1 MFCIRFVLF
10 AGMVY
15 FASGA
20 GAEPVASS
28 AQVVASVQGTTLYDP
43 DPGHLWNRLHEVLFV
58 RVDPKTGERLGE
70 DILDPLI
77 WRESKYPLVGDSHA
91 KILAV
96 LDEFAAKR
104 GERLIVD
111 PRRRAALQLDLWFLF
126 DWAETK
132 MQGENS
138 APARELAV
146 RLATLLRR
154 LALTPAEIEALGDNY
169 AEAAKGIP
177 GDFDPAKPAEPF
189 LPKDLFSGDGAW
201 VSVEHDWRS
210 ESSSPAPRHEEAF
223 GHRSAFSVFISL
235 PGGRDAT
242 RAYLEKLKTFPNPVL
257 WEKSSPSDVTVAPS
271 LNPAV
276 PSFPEGTRVA
286 LVRRALLITPE
297 GRVEPT
303 LLTLSVQL
311 RVYQKIQ
318 PVNSA
323 RDAQAVFEFSLQK
336 KAWFAR
342 RSGGLHA
349 YGPDEKDFN
358 FVHFFGHGADLI
370 ERRDGAGASP
380 APVLQSCLNCHFDA
394 GVRSLQSYSRFNSLP
409 AVLLESRHTEPYGVS
424 TTKKIL
430 CREWGVLTGLWLTE
444 ERDRSASG
452 P

>member
-10 AGMVY
+10 AGMAC

-43 DPGHLWNRLHEVLFV
+43 DSGHLWNRLHEALFV
-58 RVDPKTGERLGE
+58 RVDPKTKERLGE

-77 WRESKYPLVGDSHA
+77 WRESKYPLVGESHA
-91 KILAV
+91 KILAM
-96 LDEFAAKR
+96 LDEFTAQR

-126 DWAETK
+126 DWAEAK
-132 MQGENS
+132 MQGDNS

-154 LALTPAEIEALGDNY
+154 LALTPAEIAALGDNY
-169 AEAAKGIP
+169 AEAAKGVP

-201 VSVEHDWRS
+201 VLLDHDWRS
-210 ESSSPAPRHEEAF
+210 GSSSLTPRHEEAF

-242 RAYLEKLKTFPNPVL
+242 RAYLGKLKAFPNPVL
-257 WEKSSPSDVTVAPS
+257 WKKSSPTDIDLAPA

-276 PSFPEGTRVA
+276 PNFPEGTRVA
-286 LVRRALLITPE
+286 LVRRALLISPE

-303 LLTLSVQL
+303 PLTLSVQL
-311 RVYQKIQ
+311 RVYRKIQ

-323 RDAQAVFEFSLQK
+323 RDTQAVFEFSLQK

-349 YGPDEKDFN
+349 YGTDEKDFN

-370 ERRDGAGASP
+370 EHHDGEDASRS
-380 APVLQSCLNCHFDA
+380 PVLQSCLNCHFDA
-394 GVRSLQSYSRFNSLP
+394 GVRSLLSYSRFNSIP
-409 AVLLESRHTEPYGVS
+409 AVLLENKNPGPYGVS
-424 TTKKIL
+424 LTKKIS
-430 CREWGVLTGLWLTE
+430 CREWGVLTGLWLAE
-444 ERDRSASG
+444 ERRRSA
-452 P
+452 PK